1 MRTTFD
7 LHRPGVLDHL
17 RLSSGCSFCG
27 QDAIGVAVQNE
38 RRYGVARDVQAEILN
53 PRIDATQRASR
64 RRADGHIPVFLE
76 DALAHELASRDVV
89 VVEVAQKFHQEGRSI
104 RLDRSLDAVED
115 APIYS
120 LRVAGRF
127 HEIRTECSH
136 EHGLAHPYRAV
147 LDDIPLDLARTHRE
161 AD

>member
-1 MRTTFD
+1 MSPQHAMGTAFE

-76 DALAHELASRDVV
+76 DALAHELSSRDLV
-89 VVEVAQKFHQEGRSI
+89 VVEVVHKFPEGGRSI
-104 RLDRSLDAVED
+104 RLDGRLDAVED

-120 LRVAGRF
+120 LRLV
-127 HEIRTECSH
+127 
-136 EHGLAHPYRAV
+136 
-147 LDDIPLDLARTHRE
+147 
-161 AD
+161 